1 MKRSPGARLCAT
13 AAIGALSLSLLTAC
27 SDDGAKD
34 AGDAKGPASSSASTG
49 SAAASDAKA
58 LSKAELEKLL
68 LAQGEIKGYKVSSG
82 DGTLPASKSAVK
94 TDKEACAPLA
104 YAMSGLAPGDTES
117 DASNTLTEE
126 NTSAAATKS
135 PGDISGSDLE
145 SAFKVELTFV
155 GLSSYEGDG
164 AEKAFKSVSDGVG
177 ACSGGFGITAQ
188 GEKQKITK
196 VAPEQA
202 AGGGDESVAFTV
214 DSDVDGDGT
223 ATFHTQVV
231 RKGNTVAS
239 FYTVDFA
246 ALASTGKSSAVPAAV
261 VAAQVAKLK

>member
-1 MKRSPGARLCAT
+1 MKRSPGTRLCAT

-27 SDDGAKD
+27 SDGAKD
-34 AGDAKGPASSSASTG
+34 AGDAKGPASSAASGG
-49 SAAASDAKA
+49 STTASDAKA
-58 LSKAELEKLL
+58 LPTAELEKLL
-68 LAQGEIKGYKVSSG
+68 LAQGEVKGYKVTSG
-82 DGTLPASKSAVK
+82 DDTLPASKSVVK

-117 DASNTLTEE
+117 HASNTLTEE
-126 NTSAAATKS
+126 NASAAATKS
-135 PGDISGSDLE
+135 PGDISQSDLE
-145 SAFKVELTFV
+145 GAFKVKLTFV

-164 AEKAFKSVSDGVG
+164 AEKAFKSVSDGVA
-177 ACSGGFGITAQ
+177 ACSGGFGVTAQ

-196 VAPEQA
+196 VAPEQVTRS
-202 AGGGDESVAFTV
+202 GDESVAFTV

-231 RKGNTVAS
+231 RKGNTMAS

-246 ALASTGKSSAVPAAV
+246 SLTSGGKSSAVPAAV
-261 VAAQVAKLK
+261 VAAQAAKLK

>member
-34 AGDAKGPASSSASTG
+34 AGDAKGSASSAASTAA
-49 SAAASDAKA
+49 SAASDAEALPKA
-58 LSKAELEKLL
+58 GLEKLL
-68 LAQGEIKGYKVSSG
+68 LAQGEIKGYKVTSG
-82 DGTLPASKSAVK
+82 DDTLPASKSVVK

-117 DASNTLTEE
+117 NASNTLTED
-126 NTSAAATKS
+126 NASAAATKS
-135 PGDISGSDLE
+135 PGDISQSDIE
-145 SAFKVELTFV
+145 SAFKVKMTFV

-164 AEKAFKSVSDGVG
+164 AEKAFTSVSDGVA

-196 VAPEQA
+196 VASEQA
-202 AGGGDESVAFTV
+202 SKSGDESVAFTV
-214 DSDVDGDGT
+214 DSDVDGGGT

-246 ALASTGKSSAVPAAV
+246 SLTSTGKSSAVPGAV

>member
-27 SDDGAKD
+27 SDEGSKD
-34 AGDAKGPASSSASTG
+34 GDAKSTA
-49 SAAASDAKA
+49 SAAASGAASGAKA
-58 LSKAELEKLL
+58 LPKAALEKLL
-68 LAQGEIKGYKVSSG
+68 LTQGEIKGYKVTSG
-82 DGTLPASKSAVK
+82 DDTLPASKSAVK

-117 DASNTLTEE
+117 DASNTLTED
-126 NTSAAATKS
+126 NASAAATKS
-135 PGDISGSDLE
+135 PGDISESDLE
-145 SAFKVELTFV
+145 NAFKVNLTFV

-164 AEKAFKSVSDGVG
+164 AQKAFKSVSDGVA
-177 ACSGGFGITAQ
+177 ACSGGFGVTAQ
-188 GEKQKITK
+188 GQKQKITK
-196 VAPEQA
+196 VASDKAP
-202 AGGGDESVAFTV
+202 GSGDESVAFTV
-214 DSDVDGDGT
+214 DSDVEGEGS

-246 ALASTGKSSAVPAAV
+246 SLTSTGKSSAVPAAV
-261 VAAQVAKLK
+261 VDAQIAKIK